1 MDSEVH
7 ALIRRAVSAG
17 EFGTASALWDT
28 HTEQVAGEIRGGSCP
43 EARLAEMR
51 ELIEW
56 TRSAVT
62 CARAHAQLRLNTQ
75 RTKLHAASIYGGSLR

>member
-7 ALIRRAVSAG
+7 ARIRRAVSAG
-17 EFGTASALWDT
+17 EFGKASALWET
-28 HTEQVAGEIRGGSCP
+28 HAEQVTGEIRRRSCP
-43 EARLAEMR
+43 EARLSQMR

-62 CARAHAQLRLNTQ
+62 CARAHAQLRLNTR
-75 RTKLHAASIYGGSLR
+75 RTKLHAASIYGRPLQ